1 MRHQVQAHL
10 RKSFF
15 IGAMALLVIAVAGSM
30 VIAVTFSRN
39 GGPAGSSPATQ
50 GE

>member
-1 MRHQVQAHL
+1 MQAHL

-15 IGAMALLVIAVAGSM
+15 IGAMALLVIAVAGS
-30 VIAVTFSRN
+30 VLIAVTFSRN
-39 GGPAGSSPATQ
+39 GGSTGASPVTQ